1 MTEIGQLKEENQRLS
16 QELKQRLFELSILYD
31 ISNSISYTLDY
42 DDFLR
47 LIMDS
52 LHKIIDYNICTSLII
67 LEEEKKA
74 KMDIRVTHSVN
85 REVVEEVKHKVI
97 NALSSLRGEPILE
110 EEIVLD
116 LKGEISEDKNT
127 HQAIKSSFDVPLFM
141 RDKAVG
147 ILNVTSIKDTPYSDE
162 QIKLFYTLAS
172 QASATLERLQALLAA
187 EKSKMKVMV
196 EGMSEGVVMFDE
208 KDRLVILNAVAR
220 DILSYHQKELDA
232 GYLLKFFQDLNLVS
246 SLDEIKNAKQTS
258 WIKELHLDKPY
269 PRIIHI
275 EAHCIN
281 DEKERPLGI
290 VMIFRDITREWEIN
304 QMKDDFVSLVSHELR
319 TPLAA
324 MKGATDNL
332 LDGIAGQ
339 LSAVQIDCLC
349 ITKRHIDRLSR
360 LISDL
365 LDISRIEAGRIQLN
379 KQKADITP
387 IINEVLSLL
396 QEPAKEKN
404 LILTTSSSGL
414 PHVEVDPDK
423 ITQVITNLVG
433 NAIKFTPSGG
443 QITVAASQYEDHLQI
458 DVIDTGLGIPH
469 QDLDKIFDKFYQV
482 TRADSSQKIKGTGLG
497 LPICKGIIE
506 KHGGKIWVESELG
519 KGSKFSFTLPLK
531 DTGGKGQ
538 E

>member
-1 MTEIGQLKEENQRLS
+1 
-16 QELKQRLFELSILYD
+16 
-31 ISNSISYTLDY
+31 
-42 DDFLR
+42 
-47 LIMDS
+47 
-52 LHKIIDYNICTSLII
+52 
-67 LEEEKKA
+67 
-74 KMDIRVTHSVN
+74 
-85 REVVEEVKHKVI
+85 
-97 NALSSLRGEPILE
+97 
-110 EEIVLD
+110 
-116 LKGEISEDKNT
+116 
-127 HQAIKSSFDVPLFM
+127 
-141 RDKAVG
+141 
-147 ILNVTSIKDTPYSDE
+147 
-162 QIKLFYTLAS
+162 
-172 QASATLERLQALLAA
+172 
-187 EKSKMKVMV
+187 
-196 EGMSEGVVMFDE
+196 
-208 KDRLVILNAVAR
+208 
-220 DILSYHQKELDA
+220 
-232 GYLLKFFQDLNLVS
+232 
-246 SLDEIKNAKQTS
+246 
-258 WIKELHLDKPY
+258 
-269 PRIIHI
+269 
-275 EAHCIN
+275 
-281 DEKERPLGI
+281 
-290 VMIFRDITREWEIN
+290 
-304 QMKDDFVSLVSHELR
+304 
-319 TPLAA
+319 